1 MADGAD
7 FGNGFSATPLAEH
20 AILLR
25 RRFKHT
31 ITVLQR
37 GFPFGNS
44 HRLATF
50 NRPGE
55 FDCGHVSP
63 F

>member
-1 MADGAD
+1 MADGPD
-7 FGNGFSATPLAEH
+7 FGNGFSAAPLAEH

-31 ITVLQR
+31 ITFLQHGSSFR
-37 GFPFGNS
+37 DS
-44 HRLATF
+44 QRLATF
-50 NRPGE
+50 DRMGKS
-55 FDCGHVSP
+55 DCGHVSP

>member
-7 FGNGFSATPLAEH
+7 FGDGFSATPLAEH

-31 ITVLQR
+31 ITVLKR
-37 GFPFGNS
+37 GSSCGDS
-44 HRLATF
+44 QRLATF

-55 FDCGHVSP
+55 F
-63 F
+63 